1 MLSGRPH
8 LLESF
13 TDITERKL
21 AEEALRE
28 SEERHRVISG
38 LTSDL
43 AYAYRVEPGAKLVS
57 LWATGAL
64 ERLTGF
70 TTEELKARGGW
81 QALILPE
88 DMPIPENQFRA
99 LLAGQEKVVE
109 YRVVTQGGDVRWVR
123 DYARPEWDAE
133 QGRTVAIYGAMQDIT
148 ERKQAEAQLQASLRE
163 KEMLLRE
170 IHHRVKN
177 NLQVVSSLLALQ
189 ADSVAD
195 PQTCQMF
202 QDSRSRIRA
211 MSLIHER
218 LYRAKN
224 LANIDAGDYVRDLV
238 AHLFSIYASPA
249 RVIRSYVRVDDLA
262 LSIDTAIPC
271 GLLLTEL
278 VSNVLKHAY
287 PPEWGLEGKIDVE
300 LRAAEKGWLTLT
312 VGDDGVGLP
321 TDLDLK
327 QAQSLGL
334 QLVNLLVGQ
343 IKGTVELDRS
353 AGTIFRITFPHIER

>member
-1 MLSGRPH
+1 
-8 LLESF
+8 
-13 TDITERKL
+13 
-21 AEEALRE
+21 
-28 SEERHRVISG
+28 
-38 LTSDL
+38 
-43 AYAYRVEPGAKLVS
+43 
-57 LWATGAL
+57 
-64 ERLTGF
+64 
-70 TTEELKARGGW
+70 
-81 QALILPE
+81 
-88 DMPIPENQFRA
+88 
-99 LLAGQEKVVE
+99 
-109 YRVVTQGGDVRWVR
+109 
-123 DYARPEWDAE
+123 
-133 QGRTVAIYGAMQDIT
+133 
-148 ERKQAEAQLQASLRE
+148 
-163 KEMLLRE
+163 
-170 IHHRVKN
+170 
-177 NLQVVSSLLALQ
+177 
-189 ADSVAD
+189 
-195 PQTCQMF
+195 
-202 QDSRSRIRA
+202 